1 MSSNSNLS
9 TFVFDDEELVIYPG
23 SRFSKQ
29 ELKARLKEMGI
40 NYNNN
45 QDREYLKN
53 LYDSAITDYKNR
65 VSIIHRIKR
74 DTEIL
79 NSKMNQSQKQSILS
93 NSNINNYSN
102 DSGKSKLMNLS
113 YDIDKIYQN
122 ANNNYYQNFIQ
133 QKNNERQNYNK
144 GFNNNNIINQNQNN
158 INNYNRNIEYN
169 RKEDSNDYFNNNN
182 NNSFNNKQY
191 EEINTNIDENNYNGN
206 NNKKAKDYDY
216 NQYQYKNQDNTNK
229 NIMNKPYMLKR
240 NKNMFT
246 IPESQYEND
255 SEEYNNN
262 INNNI
267 NNYNY
272 QRNYNKIDII
282 PQKNILKNNN
292 IQAQPYQSNTP
303 INSQNPE
310 YNNINNKNNKNRE
323 INNRPSFLNN
333 LNKGISKYDT
343 KSDENEENNNN
354 SKDNTNKNS
363 NNDNN
368 IEEKDESIKVKKSP
382 DEVSTFSFFSAFT
395 NIKKT
400 PLIKNWKFIL
410 IHLLILLSILILSVS
425 FLHIIYNNRESINTF
440 ISSIFQALCQPRLII
455 ESIRNFIYYLF
466 FGSLHYWYVILPLLI
481 LGFVF
486 YFYVKKYLLKKRCE
500 EIKEKI
506 VEDLKKEESGRISQ
520 DDIYNKYVKKYGV
533 SYSTFIKK
541 YLQRLEKLRKADHRL
556 KKSSMIFKEKTFV
569 FWELSE

>member
-65 VSIIHRIKR
+65 VSIIRRIKR

-79 NSKMNQSQKQSILS
+79 NSKLNQSQKESMIN

-102 DSGKSKLMNLS
+102 DLGKNKLMNLS

-133 QKNNERQNYNK
+133 QNNNERQNYNN
-144 GFNNNNIINQNQNN
+144 GFNNNINN
-158 INNYNRNIEYN
+158 INNYNRNAEFN
-169 RKEDSNDYFNNNN
+169 RQNDSNDFFNNNK
-182 NNSFNNKQY
+182 SFTNKQY
-191 EEINTNIDENNYNGN
+191 EEINTNINENNYNN
-206 NNKKAKDYDY
+206 NNKKANNY
-216 NQYQYKNQDNTNK
+216 NQYQNQDNTNK
-229 NIMNKPYMLKR
+229 NIMNKPYMQKR

-255 SEEYNNN
+255 NDEYNNNN

-272 QRNYNKIDII
+272 QRNYNKIEII
-282 PQKNILKNNN
+282 PQRNILKNNN
-292 IQAQPYQSNTP
+292 TKVQPYQSNIS
-303 INSQNPE
+303 INSQNNE
-310 YNNINNKNNKNRE
+310 YTNNNNNYNNQNNINRE
-323 INNRPSFLNN
+323 ISNRPSFLNN
-333 LNKGISKYDT
+333 INKGIAKYDT
-343 KSDENEENNNN
+343 KTDENEENNNN
-354 SKDNTNKNS
+354 RRDNTDNDNDNSNKN
-363 NNDNN
+363 
-368 IEEKDESIKVKKSP
+368 IDETIDVIKSP
-382 DEVSTFSFFSAFT
+382 DEVSTFSFFSAFE

-410 IHLLILLSILILSVS
+410 IHLLILISILILFISL
-425 FLHIIYNNRESINTF
+425 LHIIYNNRQSISDF
-440 ISSIFQALCQPRLII
+440 FSSIYHILCQPRLIF
-455 ESIRNFIYYLF
+455 ESIRNFIYMLF
-466 FGSLHYWYVILPLLI
+466 FGSMNYWYVIIPLFI

-486 YFYVKKYLLKKRCE
+486 YFYVKKYLFKKRCE

-506 VEDLKKEESGRISQ
+506 VADLKKDESGRISQ

-541 YLQRLEKLRKADHRL
+541 YLPRLEKLRKADNRL

-569 FWELSE
+569 FWELAE